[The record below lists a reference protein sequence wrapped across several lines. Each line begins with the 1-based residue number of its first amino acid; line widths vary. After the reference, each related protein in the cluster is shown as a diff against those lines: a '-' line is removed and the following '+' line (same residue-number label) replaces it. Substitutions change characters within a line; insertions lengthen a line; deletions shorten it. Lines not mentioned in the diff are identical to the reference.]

1 MGRKSRNLLTLAVV
15 VMIIATVTLTGC
27 TTPAPQ
33 AEKTTIVF
41 AVGGAS
47 NEIDFWHK
55 IIDDFEAK
63 NPNIKV
69 DLLLQPMDTGPR
81 MQTLVTPLS
90 GKSPHLTCF

>member
-1 MGRKSRNLLTLAVV
+1 LLTLAVV

-69 DLLLQPMDTGPR
+69 IYCCSQWILAKNANFGNATQWKRVHT
-81 MQTLVTPLS
+81 
-90 GKSPHLTCF
+90 